1 MSLVV
6 GHVDAFDLDLDLLH
20 HRSPATIN
28 SRMNDVVGLSVADS
42 LRIGDGS
49 DTSLG
54 QERGPVQ
61 MLQRDD
67 GRSEAA
73 SLTVHLH
80 RDRSLRDD
88 LSRPTL
94 SQARS
99 MSASLQQR
107 LSKHKQS
114 TQSATAA
121 MIRTNPHFIRRS
133 VLRQLHT
140 S

>member
-1 MSLVV
+1 
-6 GHVDAFDLDLDLLH
+6 
-20 HRSPATIN
+20 
-28 SRMNDVVGLSVADS
+28 MNGRREEQQSVTCN

-54 QERGPVQ
+54 QNGCPVQ

-73 SLTVHLH
+73 GLTVHLH

-121 MIRTNPHFIRRS
+121 MILTNPHFIR
-133 VLRQLHT
+133 
-140 S
+140 